1 MADYKTVCG
10 TMISAMTGFSYCYG
24 LFEERFEFV
33 AIAAALA
40 FCMALL
46 LLFENLEG

>member
-1 MADYKTVCG
+1 MADYKTVCE
-10 TMISAMTGFSYCYG
+10 TMISAMAGFSYCYG

-40 FCMALL
+40 FCMTLL

>member
-1 MADYKTVCG
+1 MFDYKIVCN
-10 TMISAMTGFSYCYG
+10 TMLSTMTGFSYMYG
-24 LFEERFEFV
+24 LLEERFEFV

-46 LLFENLEG
+46 LLFENMEG

>member
-10 TMISAMTGFSYCYG
+10 TMISAMAGFSYLYG
-24 LFEERFEFV
+24 VFEERFEFV
-33 AIAAALA
+33 AVAAALA

-46 LLFENLEG
+46 LLFENLE

>member
-10 TMISAMTGFSYCYG
+10 AMISAMAGFSYMYG

-33 AIAAALA
+33 AIAAVLA

-46 LLFENLEG
+46 ILFENLEG

>member
-1 MADYKTVCG
+1 MTDYKTVCD
-10 TMISAMTGFSYCYG
+10 TMVSAMAGFSYIYG
-24 LFEERFEFV
+24 VFEERFEFV

>member
-10 TMISAMTGFSYCYG
+10 TMISAMTGFSYVYG
-24 LFEERFEFV
+24 VLEERFELV

-46 LLFENLEG
+46 LLFENLDV